1 MKMEKCTEEGGK
13 IMRQQS
19 TSKAKN
25 QKRKKKEKIGKRR
38 GKR

>member
-25 QKRKKKEKIGKRR
+25 QKRKKKRKNWKKEG
-38 GKR
+38 